1 VDLGIPIMEFPT
13 VKKRTKEKKKGK
25 KRPVLVGIPIVHF
38 PNKKNQAQ
46 VPKTKVNCHKP
57 R

>member
-1 VDLGIPIMEFPT
+1 MEFPT

-25 KRPVLVGIPIVHF
+25 KRRKKRPVLVDIPIVHF